1 MRLAQPQSSYPL
13 MQPAPLFSPSSEP
26 FEPEWSSLLR
36 YQVPTWYED
45 AKFGIFIHWGV
56 YSVPAF
62 KSEWYP
68 RMMYQQGSDEFAHH
82 VATYGSHTEFGYKD
96 FIPSFT
102 GEYFNAAEWARL
114 FQRSGARYVMPVAEH
129 HDGFALYDSSFT
141 RWKSTTM
148 GPKRD
153 VIAELAEAIRAEG
166 MVFSLS
172 SHRAE
177 NWFYFNGG
185 RAFDSDVQNPA
196 FADLYGAA
204 APLTEHGIIPG
215 EHGHDRLSEPYPDA
229 SFLEGWLGRSC
240 ELVDKYRPQIVWFDW
255 WVHHVAFEPY
265 LRRFSAYYYNRGREW
280 GLGVAI
286 NYKYNAFPEGSAV
299 FDVERGQLDGIR
311 PLFWQTDTAVS
322 NSSWGYTKDQDYK
335 TVPALIADLVDIV
348 SKNGSLLLNVGP
360 RADGTIP
367 KEDEEILLGIGA
379 WLKING
385 EAIYGTRPW
394 KIYGEGPTSIPA
406 GAHTDK
412 KRPAFTGE
420 DIRFTTQR
428 DVLYATVLGP
438 LKDRLVRIASL
449 SGKAVTSIE
458 LLGSNYT
465 PTCEQ
470 KEGLLEIRIPD
481 EVTPQ
486 AGLVF
491 KFKLIK

>member
-1 MRLAQPQSSYPL
+1 MN
-13 MQPAPLFSPSSEP
+13 PAPLFSPASEP
-26 FEPEWSSLLR
+26 FAPEWSSLLR
-36 YQVPTWYED
+36 YQVPAWYED

-68 RMMYQQGSDEFAHH
+68 RMMYQKGSAEFEHH
-82 VATYGSHTEFGYKD
+82 VATYGPHTEFGYKD

-102 GEYFNAAEWARL
+102 GEHFNAAEWARL

-177 NWFYFNGG
+177 NWFFFNGG

-204 APLTEHGIIPG
+204 EPLTERGLIPG

-229 SFLEGWLGRSC
+229 TFLEGWLGRTC

-255 WVHHVAFEPY
+255 WIHHVAFEPY
-265 LRRFSAYYYNRGREW
+265 LRRFAAYYYNRGREW

-286 NYKYNAFPEGSAV
+286 NYKYNAFPEGAAV

-406 GAHTDK
+406 GAHTDT

-420 DIRFTTQR
+420 DIRFTTQG
-428 DVLYATVLGP
+428 DVLYATVLG
-438 LKDRLVRIASL
+438 LLQDRVVRIRSL
-449 SGKAVTSIE
+449 AGQPVKTIA
-458 LLGSNYT
+458 LLGSACV
-465 PTCEQ
+465 PAFAQ
-470 KEGLLEIRIPD
+470 GSEGLAIHIPD
-481 EVTPQ
+481 DVTLSP
-486 AGLVF
+486 GLVF
-491 KFKLIK
+491 KLTLSQ

>member
-1 MRLAQPQSSYPL
+1 

-196 FADLYGAA
+196 LADLYGAA

>member
-1 MRLAQPQSSYPL
+1 

-360 RADGTIP
+360 RADGIIP